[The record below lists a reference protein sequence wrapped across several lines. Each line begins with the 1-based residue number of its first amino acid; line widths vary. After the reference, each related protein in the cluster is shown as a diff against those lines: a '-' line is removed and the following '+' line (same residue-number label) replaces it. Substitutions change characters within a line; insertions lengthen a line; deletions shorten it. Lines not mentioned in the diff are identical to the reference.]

1 MRGEGKLERLTWEEL
16 YSWIQRLEKEVYSL
30 RQENGMLQEQI
41 KQIKPISIERITYKV
56 QELHV
61 ETLSGT
67 LNVGLASQAMVENID
82 GFVDE
87 ITEKFGT
94 NLEIGPKPFGKQSEE
109 PPTTNE

>member
-1 MRGEGKLERLTWEEL
+1 MLGEGELEKLTWEEL
-16 YSWIQRLEKEVYSL
+16 YSRIQRLEQEVNL
-30 RQENGMLQEQI
+30 LQQENIVLREQI
-41 KQIKPISIERITYKV
+41 RQIKPISIERITYKV

-94 NLEIGPKPFGKQSEE
+94 NLEIGPKPFGGQTKE
-109 PPTTNE
+109 PPTAN

>member
-1 MRGEGKLERLTWEEL
+1 MTWEEL
-16 YSWIQRLEKEVYSL
+16 YSWIQQLEQEVNSL
-30 RQENGMLQEQI
+30 KQENDQLREQI

-94 NLEIGPKPFGKQSEE
+94 NLEIGPKPYGAQPEK
-109 PPTTNE
+109 PPTANE